1 MRLHQVIALVSSK
14 KNRAKTVLTEAYKQI
29 QKPDTFSGLSR
40 SYVPKDDDPS
50 KPTGEQLPPEYKP
63 VQRRVSELLMKN
75 GQLRSSLVEM
85 FDIVLSQD
93 VGNQK
98 AWADVVVGD
107 EVVLINVPAVTLI
120 FLEKQLTDL
129 VTFIEALPV
138 LDSADNWSYDEAA
151 CIYRTSSTASVK
163 TKKVPR
169 AFVKYEATKEHP
181 AQVEVVNDDM
191 IVGTW
196 NSHKLSGAITVQKRE
211 EWLEKAR
218 LLKEAVV
225 LAREKAN
232 SVEVDEVK
240 IGGKILSFVFD

>member
-1 MRLHQVIALVSSK
+1 
-14 KNRAKTVLTEAYKQI
+14 
-29 QKPDTFSGLSR
+29 
-40 SYVPKDDDPS
+40 
-50 KPTGEQLPPEYKP
+50 
-63 VQRRVSELLMKN
+63 
-75 GQLRSSLVEM
+75 M

-107 EVVLINVPAVTLI
+107 EVVLTNVPAVTLI

-240 IGGKILSFVFD
+240 IGGKILNFVFD